1 MVSKNNKRVFLEK
14 TKKRVLKYSIKKL
27 SVGVASV
34 LIGVGLVLG
43 TTELVKAQDEISPS
57 SPLETAI
64 SSVQVGDKVAS
75 GNTFQENP
83 GYTKNYNFSDLQFS
97 PQELTGDTLKGNTIG
112 FEVYGKHNI
121 AASTKN
127 WEIRL
132 QLDERLAKYVEK
144 IQVDP
149 KKGIGSSRRTF
160 VRINDSLGRPTNIWK
175 VNYIRASDGLFA
187 GAETT
192 DTQTAPNGVITFEKS
207 LDEIFKEIGIDNL
220 KTDRLMYR
228 IYLVSHQDDD
238 KIVPGIDSTGYFL
251 TDSDDFYNSLDVSEN
266 NPDQFKHGS
275 VSAKYE
281 KPNTQTKDGSGSTG
295 ANGAIILDHKLTK
308 NYNFSYS
315 SSAKG
320 TPWYANYKIDERLVP
335 YVAGIQMH
343 MVQADKVTYDVS
355 FESGTKV
362 ADLAIERREGHE
374 NYGIGS
380 ITNNDLTKLIDFAN
394 ASPRPVV
401 IRYVLQ
407 LTKPLDE
414 ILEDMKATAQVEE
427 NKPFGED
434 FIFDSWLSDT
444 NKKLIQNTYGT
455 GYYYLQDI
463 DGDGNPDDKE
473 ESGDTNPYIGKPE
486 LEEVYDVDTT
496 VKRKVFIHELAG
508 TGHKAQLVDKE
519 GTVLAEKTI
528 APNEKDG
535 APISD
540 TVEFEF
546 TGVDSSKLIAKDEL
560 KIQIV
565 SPGFDKPEEGSTV
578 IKESPKAVDKQTV
591 VVGFKPDAKESIRNN
606 KNLPEDAEYSWK
618 TEPDT
623 SNVTDSTKGIV
634 TVKIGNRTF
643 DVDVEF
649 AVKAS
654 QAMENDATYVPI
666 TTTPET
672 TVQSGKPTFDKP
684 DVPLAKDAFSISD
697 VYNKDFGNA
706 SVDANTGIVT
716 FTPAKGVGESEPIT
730 GTIPIKIVY
739 QDGSVGTTDLAVT
752 VSKDIYENPGENI
765 PAGYHKVTFTAGEG
779 TSIESGTTVFAVKD
793 GVSLPEDKLP
803 VLKAKDGYTDAKWPE
818 EATQPITADDTEFVS
833 SATKLDDIIENPG
846 DNIPAGYHKVT
857 FTAGEGTS
865 IESGT
870 TVFAVKDGV
879 SLPEDKLP
887 VLKAKDGYTDAK
899 WPEEATQPITA
910 DDTEFVSSA
919 TKLDDIIE
927 NPGDNIPAGY
937 HKVTFTAGE
946 GTSIESGTTVF
957 AVKDGVSLP
966 EDKLPVLKAKDGYT
980 DAKWPEEATQPI
992 TADDTEFVSSA
1003 TKLDDIIEN
1012 PGENIPAGYH
1022 KVTFTAGEGTSIESG
1037 TTVFAVKDGVS
1048 LPEDKLPV
1056 LKAKDGYTDA
1066 KWPEEATQPITADDT
1081 EFVSSAT
1088 KLDDI
1093 IENPGDNIPA
1103 GYHKVTF
1110 TAGEGTSI
1118 ESGTT
1123 VFAVKDGVSLPEDK
1137 LPVLKAKDGYTDAKW
1152 PEEAT
1157 QPITAD
1163 DTEFVSSATKL
1174 DDIIENPGENIPAGY
1189 HKVTFT
1195 AGEGTSIESGTTV
1208 FAVKDG
1214 VSLPEDKL
1222 PVLKAKDGYT
1232 DAKWPEEAT
1241 QPITA
1246 DDTEFVSSATKL
1258 DDKSDAD
1265 KYNPEGQKVTT
1276 ELNKEPDA
1284 FEGIKNKEDLPK
1296 DTKYTWKEKVD
1307 VSAAGNK
1314 KGTVVVTYPDGSSDE
1329 VEVDVT
1335 VTDNRSDADK
1345 YEPTVE
1351 GEKVEVGG
1359 TVDLTDNVTNLPT
1372 LPEGTTVTDVT
1383 PGGTIDTNTPGNYE
1397 GVIEVTYPD
1406 GTKDTVKVPVE
1417 VTDNRSDADKYEPT
1431 VEGEKVE
1438 VGGTVDLTDN
1448 VTNLPTLPE
1457 GTTVTDVTPGGT
1469 IDTNTPGNYEGVIE
1483 VTYPDGT
1490 KDTVKVPVEVTDNR
1504 SDADKYTPMVEGEK
1518 VEVGGTV
1525 DLTDN
1530 VTNLPTLPEGTTVTD
1545 VTPGGTI
1552 DTNTPGN
1559 YEGVIEVTYPDGTKD
1574 TVKVPVEVTDNRSD
1588 ADKYTPMVEGEKVEV
1603 GGTVDLTDNVTN
1615 LPTLPEGTTV
1625 TDVTPGGT
1633 IDTNTPGNYE
1643 GVIEVTYPDG
1653 TKDTVKVPVEVTDNR
1668 SDADKYEPTVEGEKV
1683 EVGGTV
1689 DLTDNVTNLPALP
1702 EGTTVTDVTPGGTID
1717 TNTPGNYEGVIEVTY
1732 PDGTKDTVKVPVEV
1746 TDNRSDADKYEPTV
1760 EGEKVEVGGTVDL
1773 TDNVTNLPTLP
1784 EGTTVTDVT
1793 PGGTIDT
1800 NTPGNYEGVIEVTYP
1815 DGTKD
1820 TVKVPVEVTDNR
1832 SDADKY
1838 TPMVEGE
1845 KVEVGGTVDLT
1856 DNVTNLPTLPEGTT
1870 VTDVTPG
1877 GTIDTNTPGNYEG
1890 VIEVTYP
1897 DGTKDTV
1904 KVPVEVTDNR
1914 SDADKYEPTV
1924 EGEKVEV
1931 GGTVDLTDNVTNL
1944 PALPEGT
1951 TVTDV
1956 TPGGTIDTNTPGNY
1970 EGVIEVTYPD
1980 GTKDTVKV
1988 PVEVTDNRSD
1998 ADKYE
2003 PTVEGE
2009 KVEIG
2014 GTVDLTDNVT
2024 NLPALPEGTTVTD
2037 VTPGGTIDTNT
2048 PGNYEGVIEVTYP
2061 DGTKDTVKVPV
2072 EVTDNRSNADKY
2084 NPEGQK
2090 VTTDLNK
2097 EPDAS
2102 EGIKNKEDLP
2112 KGTTYAW
2119 KEKVDVSTAGNKK
2132 GTIVVTY
2139 PDGSSDEVEVDVTV
2153 TDTRSDADK
2162 YNPEG
2167 QKVTTDLNK
2176 EPDASEG
2183 IKNKEDLPKGT
2194 TYTWKE
2200 KVDVSTAGN
2209 KKGTVVVTYPDGSKE
2224 EVEVT
2229 ISVVDK
2235 KAPNKPQVDPITE
2248 GDQIVTGKT
2257 EPNAEVTV
2265 TLPDGSQHHGTA
2277 DKNGNFTVKVPK
2289 LEAGTKVI
2297 VTATDESGNTS
2308 EPTNVVVS
2316 SNKKDSGKNGSKGS
2330 KTDNQGSNSN
2340 QDKNRG
2346 KSQSSKVFPKTGES
2360 DSNIFTI
2367 SGGLILLGTLGLLG
2381 YKNRKKENE

>member
-496 VKRKVFIHELAG
+496 VKGKVFIHELAG

-697 VYNKDFGNA
+697 VYNKYFGNA

-846 DNIPAGYHKVT
+846 D
-857 FTAGEGTS
+857 
-865 IESGT
+865 
-870 TVFAVKDGV
+870 
-879 SLPEDKLP
+879 
-887 VLKAKDGYTDAK
+887 
-899 WPEEATQPITA
+899 
-910 DDTEFVSSA
+910 
-919 TKLDDIIE
+919 
-927 NPGDNIPAGY
+927 
-937 HKVTFTAGE
+937 
-946 GTSIESGTTVF
+946 
-957 AVKDGVSLP
+957 
-966 EDKLPVLKAKDGYT
+966 
-980 DAKWPEEATQPI
+980 
-992 TADDTEFVSSA
+992 
-1003 TKLDDIIEN
+1003 
-1012 PGENIPAGYH
+1012 
-1022 KVTFTAGEGTSIESG
+1022 
-1037 TTVFAVKDGVS
+1037 
-1048 LPEDKLPV
+1048 
-1056 LKAKDGYTDA
+1056 
-1066 KWPEEATQPITADDT
+1066 
-1081 EFVSSAT
+1081 
-1088 KLDDI
+1088 
-1093 IENPGDNIPA
+1093 
-1103 GYHKVTF
+1103 
-1110 TAGEGTSI
+1110 
-1118 ESGTT
+1118 
-1123 VFAVKDGVSLPEDK
+1123 
-1137 LPVLKAKDGYTDAKW
+1137 
-1152 PEEAT
+1152 
-1157 QPITAD
+1157 
-1163 DTEFVSSATKL
+1163 
-1174 DDIIENPGENIPAGY
+1174 NIPAGY

-1438 VGGTVDLTDN
+1438 V
-1448 VTNLPTLPE
+1448 
-1457 GTTVTDVTPGGT
+1457 
-1469 IDTNTPGNYEGVIE
+1469 
-1483 VTYPDGT
+1483 
-1490 KDTVKVPVEVTDNR
+1490 
-1504 SDADKYTPMVEGEK
+1504 
-1518 VEVGGTV
+1518 
-1525 DLTDN
+1525 
-1530 VTNLPTLPEGTTVTD
+1530 
-1545 VTPGGTI
+1545 
-1552 DTNTPGN
+1552 
-1559 YEGVIEVTYPDGTKD
+1559 
-1574 TVKVPVEVTDNRSD
+1574 
-1588 ADKYTPMVEGEKVEV
+1588 
-1603 GGTVDLTDNVTN
+1603 
-1615 LPTLPEGTTV
+1615 
-1625 TDVTPGGT
+1625 
-1633 IDTNTPGNYE
+1633 
-1643 GVIEVTYPDG
+1643 
-1653 TKDTVKVPVEVTDNR
+1653 
-1668 SDADKYEPTVEGEKV
+1668 
-1683 EVGGTV
+1683 
-1689 DLTDNVTNLPALP
+1689 
-1702 EGTTVTDVTPGGTID
+1702 
-1717 TNTPGNYEGVIEVTY
+1717 
-1732 PDGTKDTVKVPVEV
+1732 
-1746 TDNRSDADKYEPTV
+1746 
-1760 EGEKVEVGGTVDL
+1760 
-1773 TDNVTNLPTLP
+1773 
-1784 EGTTVTDVT
+1784 
-1793 PGGTIDT
+1793 
-1800 NTPGNYEGVIEVTYP
+1800 
-1815 DGTKD
+1815 
-1820 TVKVPVEVTDNR
+1820 
-1832 SDADKY
+1832 
-1838 TPMVEGE
+1838 
-1845 KVEVGGTVDLT
+1845 
-1856 DNVTNLPTLPEGTT
+1856 
-1870 VTDVTPG
+1870 
-1877 GTIDTNTPGNYEG
+1877 
-1890 VIEVTYP
+1890 
-1897 DGTKDTV
+1897 
-1904 KVPVEVTDNR
+1904 
-1914 SDADKYEPTV
+1914 
-1924 EGEKVEV
+1924 
-1931 GGTVDLTDNVTNL
+1931 
-1944 PALPEGT
+1944 
-1951 TVTDV
+1951 
-1956 TPGGTIDTNTPGNY
+1956 
-1970 EGVIEVTYPD
+1970 
-1980 GTKDTVKV
+1980 
-1988 PVEVTDNRSD
+1988 
-1998 ADKYE
+1998 
-2003 PTVEGE
+2003 
-2009 KVEIG
+2009 G

>member
-496 VKRKVFIHELAG
+496 VKGKVFIHELAG

-697 VYNKDFGNA
+697 VYNKYFGNA

-752 VSKDIYENPGENI
+752 VSKDIYENPGE
-765 PAGYHKVTFTAGEG
+765 
-779 TSIESGTTVFAVKD
+779 
-793 GVSLPEDKLP
+793 
-803 VLKAKDGYTDAKWPE
+803 
-818 EATQPITADDTEFVS
+818 
-833 SATKLDDIIENPG
+833 
-846 DNIPAGYHKVT
+846 
-857 FTAGEGTS
+857 
-865 IESGT
+865 
-870 TVFAVKDGV
+870 
-879 SLPEDKLP
+879 
-887 VLKAKDGYTDAK
+887 
-899 WPEEATQPITA
+899 
-910 DDTEFVSSA
+910 
-919 TKLDDIIE
+919 
-927 NPGDNIPAGY
+927 NIPAGY

-1760 EGEKVEVGGTVDL
+1760 EGEKVE
-1773 TDNVTNLPTLP
+1773 
-1784 EGTTVTDVT
+1784 
-1793 PGGTIDT
+1793 
-1800 NTPGNYEGVIEVTYP
+1800 
-1815 DGTKD
+1815 
-1820 TVKVPVEVTDNR
+1820 
-1832 SDADKY
+1832 
-1838 TPMVEGE
+1838 
-1845 KVEVGGTVDLT
+1845 
-1856 DNVTNLPTLPEGTT
+1856 
-1870 VTDVTPG
+1870 
-1877 GTIDTNTPGNYEG
+1877 
-1890 VIEVTYP
+1890 
-1897 DGTKDTV
+1897 
-1904 KVPVEVTDNR
+1904 
-1914 SDADKYEPTV
+1914 
-1924 EGEKVEV
+1924 
-1931 GGTVDLTDNVTNL
+1931 
-1944 PALPEGT
+1944 
-1951 TVTDV
+1951 
-1956 TPGGTIDTNTPGNY
+1956 
-1970 EGVIEVTYPD
+1970 
-1980 GTKDTVKV
+1980 
-1988 PVEVTDNRSD
+1988 
-1998 ADKYE
+1998 
-2003 PTVEGE
+2003 
-2009 KVEIG
+2009 IG

>member
-1 MVSKNNKRVFLEK
+1 
-14 TKKRVLKYSIKKL
+14 
-27 SVGVASV
+27 
-34 LIGVGLVLG
+34 
-43 TTELVKAQDEISPS
+43 
-57 SPLETAI
+57 
-64 SSVQVGDKVAS
+64 
-75 GNTFQENP
+75 
-83 GYTKNYNFSDLQFS
+83 
-97 PQELTGDTLKGNTIG
+97 
-112 FEVYGKHNI
+112 
-121 AASTKN
+121 
-127 WEIRL
+127 
-132 QLDERLAKYVEK
+132 
-144 IQVDP
+144 
-149 KKGIGSSRRTF
+149 
-160 VRINDSLGRPTNIWK
+160 
-175 VNYIRASDGLFA
+175 
-187 GAETT
+187 
-192 DTQTAPNGVITFEKS
+192 
-207 LDEIFKEIGIDNL
+207 
-220 KTDRLMYR
+220 
-228 IYLVSHQDDD
+228 
-238 KIVPGIDSTGYFL
+238 
-251 TDSDDFYNSLDVSEN
+251 
-266 NPDQFKHGS
+266 
-275 VSAKYE
+275 
-281 KPNTQTKDGSGSTG
+281 
-295 ANGAIILDHKLTK
+295 
-308 NYNFSYS
+308 
-315 SSAKG
+315 
-320 TPWYANYKIDERLVP
+320 
-335 YVAGIQMH
+335 
-343 MVQADKVTYDVS
+343 
-355 FESGTKV
+355 
-362 ADLAIERREGHE
+362 
-374 NYGIGS
+374 
-380 ITNNDLTKLIDFAN
+380 
-394 ASPRPVV
+394 
-401 IRYVLQ
+401 
-407 LTKPLDE
+407 
-414 ILEDMKATAQVEE
+414 
-427 NKPFGED
+427 
-434 FIFDSWLSDT
+434 
-444 NKKLIQNTYGT
+444 
-455 GYYYLQDI
+455 
-463 DGDGNPDDKE
+463 
-473 ESGDTNPYIGKPE
+473 
-486 LEEVYDVDTT
+486 
-496 VKRKVFIHELAG
+496 
-508 TGHKAQLVDKE
+508 
-519 GTVLAEKTI
+519 
-528 APNEKDG
+528 
-535 APISD
+535 
-540 TVEFEF
+540 
-546 TGVDSSKLIAKDEL
+546 
-560 KIQIV
+560 
-565 SPGFDKPEEGSTV
+565 
-578 IKESPKAVDKQTV
+578 
-591 VVGFKPDAKESIRNN
+591 
-606 KNLPEDAEYSWK
+606 
-618 TEPDT
+618 
-623 SNVTDSTKGIV
+623 
-634 TVKIGNRTF
+634 
-643 DVDVEF
+643 
-649 AVKAS
+649 
-654 QAMENDATYVPI
+654 
-666 TTTPET
+666 
-672 TVQSGKPTFDKP
+672 
-684 DVPLAKDAFSISD
+684 
-697 VYNKDFGNA
+697 
-706 SVDANTGIVT
+706 
-716 FTPAKGVGESEPIT
+716 
-730 GTIPIKIVY
+730 
-739 QDGSVGTTDLAVT
+739 
-752 VSKDIYENPGENI
+752 
-765 PAGYHKVTFTAGEG
+765 
-779 TSIESGTTVFAVKD
+779 
-793 GVSLPEDKLP
+793 
-803 VLKAKDGYTDAKWPE
+803 
-818 EATQPITADDTEFVS
+818 
-833 SATKLDDIIENPG
+833 
-846 DNIPAGYHKVT
+846 
-857 FTAGEGTS
+857 
-865 IESGT
+865 
-870 TVFAVKDGV
+870 
-879 SLPEDKLP
+879 
-887 VLKAKDGYTDAK
+887 
-899 WPEEATQPITA
+899 
-910 DDTEFVSSA
+910 
-919 TKLDDIIE
+919 
-927 NPGDNIPAGY
+927 
-937 HKVTFTAGE
+937 
-946 GTSIESGTTVF
+946 
-957 AVKDGVSLP
+957 
-966 EDKLPVLKAKDGYT
+966 
-980 DAKWPEEATQPI
+980 
-992 TADDTEFVSSA
+992 
-1003 TKLDDIIEN
+1003 
-1012 PGENIPAGYH
+1012 
-1022 KVTFTAGEGTSIESG
+1022 
-1037 TTVFAVKDGVS
+1037 
-1048 LPEDKLPV
+1048 
-1056 LKAKDGYTDA
+1056 
-1066 KWPEEATQPITADDT
+1066 
-1081 EFVSSAT
+1081 
-1088 KLDDI
+1088 
-1093 IENPGDNIPA
+1093 
-1103 GYHKVTF
+1103 
-1110 TAGEGTSI
+1110 
-1118 ESGTT
+1118 
-1123 VFAVKDGVSLPEDK
+1123 
-1137 LPVLKAKDGYTDAKW
+1137 PVLKAKDGYTDAKW

-1345 YEPTVE
+1345 YEPT
-1351 GEKVEVGG
+1351 
-1359 TVDLTDNVTNLPT
+1359 
-1372 LPEGTTVTDVT
+1372 
-1383 PGGTIDTNTPGNYE
+1383 
-1397 GVIEVTYPD
+1397 
-1406 GTKDTVKVPVE
+1406 
-1417 VTDNRSDADKYEPT
+1417 
-1431 VEGEKVE
+1431 
-1438 VGGTVDLTDN
+1438 
-1448 VTNLPTLPE
+1448 
-1457 GTTVTDVTPGGT
+1457 
-1469 IDTNTPGNYEGVIE
+1469 
-1483 VTYPDGT
+1483 
-1490 KDTVKVPVEVTDNR
+1490 
-1504 SDADKYTPMVEGEK
+1504 
-1518 VEVGGTV
+1518 
-1525 DLTDN
+1525 
-1530 VTNLPTLPEGTTVTD
+1530 
-1545 VTPGGTI
+1545 
-1552 DTNTPGN
+1552 
-1559 YEGVIEVTYPDGTKD
+1559 
-1574 TVKVPVEVTDNRSD
+1574 
-1588 ADKYTPMVEGEKVEV
+1588 
-1603 GGTVDLTDNVTN
+1603 
-1615 LPTLPEGTTV
+1615 
-1625 TDVTPGGT
+1625 
-1633 IDTNTPGNYE
+1633 
-1643 GVIEVTYPDG
+1643 
-1653 TKDTVKVPVEVTDNR
+1653 
-1668 SDADKYEPTVEGEKV
+1668 
-1683 EVGGTV
+1683 
-1689 DLTDNVTNLPALP
+1689 
-1702 EGTTVTDVTPGGTID
+1702 
-1717 TNTPGNYEGVIEVTY
+1717 
-1732 PDGTKDTVKVPVEV
+1732 
-1746 TDNRSDADKYEPTV
+1746 
-1760 EGEKVEVGGTVDL
+1760 
-1773 TDNVTNLPTLP
+1773 
-1784 EGTTVTDVT
+1784 
-1793 PGGTIDT
+1793 
-1800 NTPGNYEGVIEVTYP
+1800 
-1815 DGTKD
+1815 
-1820 TVKVPVEVTDNR
+1820 
-1832 SDADKY
+1832 
-1838 TPMVEGE
+1838 VEGE

>member
-34 LIGVGLVLG
+34 LVGAGLVLG

-57 SPLETAI
+57 TPLETAI

-281 KPNTQTKDGSGSTG
+281 EPNTQTKDGSGSTG

-315 SSAKG
+315 ASAKG

-355 FESGTKV
+355 FESGKKV
-362 ADLAIERREGHE
+362 ADLAIERRKDHE
-374 NYGIGS
+374 NYGVGS
-380 ITNNDLTKLIDFAN
+380 ITDNDLTKLIDFAN

-401 IRYVLQ
+401 VRYVLQ

-414 ILEDMKATAQVEE
+414 ILKEMKTAAQVEGNE
-427 NKPFGED
+427 PFGED
-434 FIFDSWLSDT
+434 FIFDCWLSDT

-496 VKRKVFIHELAG
+496 VKGKVFIHELAG

-519 GTVLAEKTI
+519 GNVLAEKDI

-535 APISD
+535 APVSG
-540 TVEFEF
+540 TVDFEF

-560 KIQIV
+560 KVQIV
-565 SPGFDKPEEGSTV
+565 STGFDKAEEGSTI
-578 IKESPKAVDKQTV
+578 IKESPKAIDKQTV

-606 KNLPEDAEYSWK
+606 QSLPDNATYSWK

-623 SNVTDSTKGIV
+623 SKATDNTKGVV
-634 TVKIGNRTF
+634 TVTIGNRTF
-643 DVDVEF
+643 DVAVEF
-649 AVKAS
+649 AVEAS
-654 QAMENDATYVPI
+654 QAMENNATYDAI
-666 TTTPET
+666 ETQPET
-672 TVQSGKPTFDKP
+672 TVQSGKPKFDKDDVRLSNNPFAIDDTFDETQGKVTI
-684 DVPLAKDAFSISD
+684 DSA
-697 VYNKDFGNA
+697 
-706 SVDANTGIVT
+706 TGEVT
-716 FTPAKGVGESEPIT
+716 FTPEKGIGEDKPT
-730 GTIPIKIVY
+730 KVTIPVSVTY
-739 QDGSVGTTDLAVT
+739 EDGSVGKTELIVT
-752 VSKDIYENPGENI
+752 VGKG
-765 PAGYHKVTFTAGEG
+765 
-779 TSIESGTTVFAVKD
+779 
-793 GVSLPEDKLP
+793 
-803 VLKAKDGYTDAKWPE
+803 
-818 EATQPITADDTEFVS
+818 
-833 SATKLDDIIENPG
+833 IIENPG

-899 WPEEATQPITA
+899 WPEEATQPIKA

-966 EDKLPVLKAKDGYT
+966 EDRLPVLKAKDGYT

-992 TADDTEFVSSA
+992 
-1003 TKLDDIIEN
+1003 K
-1012 PGENIPAGYH
+1012 
-1022 KVTFTAGEGTSIESG
+1022 
-1037 TTVFAVKDGVS
+1037 
-1048 LPEDKLPV
+1048 
-1056 LKAKDGYTDA
+1056 
-1066 KWPEEATQPITADDT
+1066 ADDT

-1123 VFAVKDGVSLPEDK
+1123 VFAVKDGVSLPEDR
-1137 LPVLKAKDGYTDAKW
+1137 
-1152 PEEAT
+1152 
-1157 QPITAD
+1157 
-1163 DTEFVSSATKL
+1163 
-1174 DDIIENPGENIPAGY
+1174 
-1189 HKVTFT
+1189 
-1195 AGEGTSIESGTTV
+1195 
-1208 FAVKDG
+1208 
-1214 VSLPEDKL
+1214 L

-1284 FEGIKNKEDLPK
+1284 SEAIKNKKDLPK
-1296 DTKYTWKEKVD
+1296 DTMYTWKEKVD
-1307 VSAAGNK
+1307 VSTAGNK

-1351 GEKVEVGG
+1351 GEKVEIGG

-1438 VGGTVDLTDN
+1438 IGGTVDLTDNVTNLPTLPEGTTVTDVTPGGTIDTNTPGNYEGVIEVTYPDGTKDTVKVPVEVTDNRSDADKYEPTVEGEKVEIGGTVDLTDN

-1518 VEVGGTV
+1518 VE
-1525 DLTDN
+1525 
-1530 VTNLPTLPEGTTVTD
+1530 
-1545 VTPGGTI
+1545 I
-1552 DTNTPGN
+1552 
-1559 YEGVIEVTYPDGTKD
+1559 
-1574 TVKVPVEVTDNRSD
+1574 
-1588 ADKYTPMVEGEKVEV
+1588 

-1683 EVGGTV
+1683 E
-1689 DLTDNVTNLPALP
+1689 
-1702 EGTTVTDVTPGGTID
+1702 I
-1717 TNTPGNYEGVIEVTY
+1717 
-1732 PDGTKDTVKVPVEV
+1732 
-1746 TDNRSDADKYEPTV
+1746 
-1760 EGEKVEVGGTVDL
+1760 GGTVDL
-1773 TDNVTNLPTLP
+1773 TDNVTNLPT
-1784 EGTTVTDVT
+1784 
-1793 PGGTIDT
+1793 
-1800 NTPGNYEGVIEVTYP
+1800 
-1815 DGTKD
+1815 
-1820 TVKVPVEVTDNR
+1820 
-1832 SDADKY
+1832 
-1838 TPMVEGE
+1838 
-1845 KVEVGGTVDLT
+1845 
-1856 DNVTNLPTLPEGTT
+1856 
-1870 VTDVTPG
+1870 
-1877 GTIDTNTPGNYEG
+1877 
-1890 VIEVTYP
+1890 
-1897 DGTKDTV
+1897 
-1904 KVPVEVTDNR
+1904 
-1914 SDADKYEPTV
+1914 
-1924 EGEKVEV
+1924 
-1931 GGTVDLTDNVTNL
+1931 
-1944 PALPEGT
+1944 
-1951 TVTDV
+1951 
-1956 TPGGTIDTNTPGNY
+1956 
-1970 EGVIEVTYPD
+1970 
-1980 GTKDTVKV
+1980 
-1988 PVEVTDNRSD
+1988 
-1998 ADKYE
+1998 
-2003 PTVEGE
+2003 
-2009 KVEIG
+2009 
-2014 GTVDLTDNVT
+2014 
-2024 NLPALPEGTTVTD
+2024 LPEGTTVTD

-2132 GTIVVTY
+2132 GTIIVTY

-2265 TLPDGSQHHGTA
+2265 TLPDGSQYHGTA
-2277 DKNGNFTVKVPK
+2277 DENGNFTVKVPK

-2308 EPTNVVVS
+2308 EPTDVVVS
-2316 SNKKDSGKNGSKGS
+2316 SNTKDSGKNDNKG

-2346 KSQSSKVFPKTGES
+2346 KSQSSKVFPKTGEI

>member
-1 MVSKNNKRVFLEK
+1 MFGKNNKHMILKKGR
-14 TKKRVLKYSIKKL
+14 KRVLKYSIKKL

-34 LIGVGLVLG
+34 LVGVGLVFG
-43 TTELVKAQDEISPS
+43 ATGIVNAQMGEGRLVNYS
-57 SPLETAI
+57 
-64 SSVQVGDKVAS
+64 AS

-83 GYTKNYNFSDLQFS
+83 GYTKNYNFSDLQFN
-97 PQELTGDTLKGNTIG
+97 PKAITGDVLQGNTID

-121 AASTKN
+121 AASTAN

-132 QLDERLAKYVEK
+132 QLDERLAQYVEK

-149 KKGIGSSRRTF
+149 KKGVGNSRRTF

-175 VNYIRASDGLFA
+175 VNYIRANDGLFA

-192 DTQTAPNGVITFEKS
+192 DTQTAPNGVITFEKN
-207 LDEIFKEIGIDNL
+207 LDEIFKEIGADNL
-220 KTDRLMYR
+220 KSDRLMYR

-238 KIVPGIDSTGYFL
+238 KIVPGIESTGYFL
-251 TDSDDFYNSLDVSEN
+251 TDQDDFYNKLDVSEN
-266 NPDQFKHGS
+266 NSDQFKHGS
-275 VSAKYE
+275 VNTKYE
-281 KPNTQTKDGSGSTG
+281 EANIQTKDGSGSTG

-308 NYNFSYS
+308 EKNFSYS
-315 SSAKG
+315 TSAKG

-335 YVAGIQMH
+335 YVSGIQMH
-343 MVQADKVTYDVS
+343 MVQADKVAYNVA
-355 FESGTKV
+355 FESGKKV

-374 NYGIGS
+374 NYGMGS
-380 ITNNDLTKLIDFAN
+380 ITDNDLTKLIDFAN
-394 ASPRPVV
+394 ASPRPIVV
-401 IRYVLQ
+401 RYVLQ

-414 ILEDMKATAQVEE
+414 ILEEMKAADKIEE
-427 NKPFGED
+427 NAPFGED

-496 VKRKVFIHELAG
+496 VKGKVFIHELAG

-672 TVQSGKPTFDKP
+672 TIQSGKPTFDKP
-684 DVPLAKDAFSISD
+684 DVPLANDAFSVLD

-752 VSKDIYENPGENI
+752 VSKNIYENPGENI

-818 EATQPITADDTEFVS
+818 EATQPIKADDTEFVS

-899 WPEEATQPITA
+899 WPEEATQPIKA

-992 TADDTEFVSSA
+992 
-1003 TKLDDIIEN
+1003 K
-1012 PGENIPAGYH
+1012 
-1022 KVTFTAGEGTSIESG
+1022 
-1037 TTVFAVKDGVS
+1037 
-1048 LPEDKLPV
+1048 
-1056 LKAKDGYTDA
+1056 
-1066 KWPEEATQPITADDT
+1066 ADDT

-1157 QPITAD
+1157 QPIKAD

-1174 DDIIENPGENIPAGY
+1174 DDIIENPGDNIPAGY

-1232 DAKWPEEAT
+1232 DAKWPGEAT
-1241 QPITA
+1241 QPIKA

-1265 KYNPEGQKVTT
+1265 KYTPEGQKVTT

-1284 FEGIKNKEDLPK
+1284 SEGIKNKKDLPK
-1296 DTKYTWKEKVD
+1296 DAKYTWKEKVD
-1307 VSAAGNK
+1307 ISTAGNK
-1314 KGTVVVTYPDGSSDE
+1314 KGTVVVTYSDGSSDE

-1351 GEKVEVGG
+1351 GEKVEIGG
-1359 TVDLTDNVTNLPT
+1359 KVDLTDNVTNLPT
-1372 LPEGTTVTDVT
+1372 LPQ
-1383 PGGTIDTNTPGNYE
+1383 
-1397 GVIEVTYPD
+1397 
-1406 GTKDTVKVPVE
+1406 
-1417 VTDNRSDADKYEPT
+1417 
-1431 VEGEKVE
+1431 
-1438 VGGTVDLTDN
+1438 
-1448 VTNLPTLPE
+1448 
-1457 GTTVTDVTPGGT
+1457 
-1469 IDTNTPGNYEGVIE
+1469 
-1483 VTYPDGT
+1483 
-1490 KDTVKVPVEVTDNR
+1490 
-1504 SDADKYTPMVEGEK
+1504 
-1518 VEVGGTV
+1518 
-1525 DLTDN
+1525 
-1530 VTNLPTLPEGTTVTD
+1530 
-1545 VTPGGTI
+1545 
-1552 DTNTPGN
+1552 
-1559 YEGVIEVTYPDGTKD
+1559 
-1574 TVKVPVEVTDNRSD
+1574 
-1588 ADKYTPMVEGEKVEV
+1588 
-1603 GGTVDLTDNVTN
+1603 
-1615 LPTLPEGTTV
+1615 
-1625 TDVTPGGT
+1625 
-1633 IDTNTPGNYE
+1633 
-1643 GVIEVTYPDG
+1643 
-1653 TKDTVKVPVEVTDNR
+1653 
-1668 SDADKYEPTVEGEKV
+1668 
-1683 EVGGTV
+1683 
-1689 DLTDNVTNLPALP
+1689 
-1702 EGTTVTDVTPGGTID
+1702 
-1717 TNTPGNYEGVIEVTY
+1717 
-1732 PDGTKDTVKVPVEV
+1732 
-1746 TDNRSDADKYEPTV
+1746 
-1760 EGEKVEVGGTVDL
+1760 
-1773 TDNVTNLPTLP
+1773 
-1784 EGTTVTDVT
+1784 
-1793 PGGTIDT
+1793 
-1800 NTPGNYEGVIEVTYP
+1800 
-1815 DGTKD
+1815 
-1820 TVKVPVEVTDNR
+1820 
-1832 SDADKY
+1832 
-1838 TPMVEGE
+1838 
-1845 KVEVGGTVDLT
+1845 
-1856 DNVTNLPTLPEGTT
+1856 
-1870 VTDVTPG
+1870 
-1877 GTIDTNTPGNYEG
+1877 
-1890 VIEVTYP
+1890 
-1897 DGTKDTV
+1897 
-1904 KVPVEVTDNR
+1904 
-1914 SDADKYEPTV
+1914 
-1924 EGEKVEV
+1924 
-1931 GGTVDLTDNVTNL
+1931 
-1944 PALPEGT
+1944 GT

-2014 GTVDLTDNVT
+2014 GKVDLTDNVT
-2024 NLPALPEGTTVTD
+2024 NLPTLPQGTTVTD

-2072 EVTDNRSNADKY
+2072 EVTDNRSDADKY
-2084 NPEGQK
+2084 EPTVEGEKVEIGGKVDLTDNVTNLPTLPQGTTVTDVTPGGTIDTNTPGNYEGVIEVTYPDGTKDTVKVPVEVTDNRSDADKYEPTVEGEKVEIGGKVDLTDNVTNLPTLPQGTTVTDVTPGGTIDTNTPGNYEGVIEVTYPDGTKDTVKVPVEVTDNRSDADKYEPTVEGEKVEIGGKVDLTDNVTNLPTLPQGTTVTDVTPGGTIDTNTPGNYEGVIEVTYPDGTKDTVKVPVEVTDNRSDADKYEPTVEGEKVEIGGKVDLTDNVTNLPTLPQGTTVTDVTPGGTIDTNTPGNYEGVIEVTYPDGTKDTVKVPVEVTDNRSDADKYEPTVEGEKVEIGGKVDLTDNVTNLPTLPQGTTVTDVTPGGTIDTNTPGNYEGVIEVTYPDGTKDTVKVPVEVTDNRSDADKYTPKGQK
-2090 VTTDLNK
+2090 VTTELNK
-2097 EPDAS
+2097 EPEAS
-2102 EGIKNKEDLP
+2102 DGIKNKSDLP
-2112 KGTTYAW
+2112 KGTMYFW
-2119 KEKVDVSTAGNKK
+2119 KEKVDVGIPGNKK
-2132 GTIVVTY
+2132 
-2139 PDGSSDEVEVDVTV
+2139 
-2153 TDTRSDADK
+2153 A
-2162 YNPEG
+2162 
-2167 QKVTTDLNK
+2167 
-2176 EPDASEG
+2176 
-2183 IKNKEDLPKGT
+2183 
-2194 TYTWKE
+2194 
-2200 KVDVSTAGN
+2200 
-2209 KKGTVVVTYPDGSKE
+2209 TVVVIYPDGSKE
-2224 EVEVT
+2224 EVEVV

-2235 KAPNKPQVDPITE
+2235 KAPNKPQVDPITD
-2248 GDQIVTGKT
+2248 GDKIVTGKT
-2257 EPNAEVTV
+2257 EPNADVTV
-2265 TLPDGSQHHGTA
+2265 TLPDGSQYHGTA
-2277 DKNGNFTVKVPK
+2277 DKSGYFKVNVPK
-2289 LEAGTKVI
+2289 LEAGTKVK
-2297 VTATDESGNTS
+2297 VTSTDESGNTS
-2308 EPTNVVVS
+2308 EPTDVVVS
-2316 SNKKDSGKNGSKGS
+2316 SNELNGGKGNGTDS
-2330 KTDNQGSNSN
+2330 KTNNN
-2340 QDKNRG
+2340 QDK
-2346 KSQSSKVFPKTGES
+2346 KQFLKTYPKTGEV
-2360 DSNIFTI
+2360 DSNIYTI
-2367 SGGLILLGTLGLLG
+2367 AGGLILLGTLGLLG
-2381 YKNRKKENE
+2381 YEKWKKEDE

>member
-34 LIGVGLVLG
+34 LVGVGLVLG
-43 TTELVKAQDEISPS
+43 TTELVQAQDEISPS
-57 SPLETAI
+57 TPLETAI

-281 KPNTQTKDGSGSTG
+281 EPNTQTKDGSGSTG

-315 SSAKG
+315 ASAKG

-355 FESGTKV
+355 FESGKKV
-362 ADLAIERREGHE
+362 ADLAIERRKDHE
-374 NYGIGS
+374 NYGVGS
-380 ITNNDLTKLIDFAN
+380 ITDNDLTKLIDFAN

-496 VKRKVFIHELAG
+496 VKGKVFIHELAG

-684 DVPLAKDAFSISD
+684 DVPLAKDAFSILD

-765 PAGYHKVTFTAGEG
+765 PAGYHKVIFT
-779 TSIESGTTVFAVKD
+779 T
-793 GVSLPEDKLP
+793 
-803 VLKAKDGYTDAKWPE
+803 
-818 EATQPITADDTEFVS
+818 
-833 SATKLDDIIENPG
+833 
-846 DNIPAGYHKVT
+846 
-857 FTAGEGTS
+857 
-865 IESGT
+865 
-870 TVFAVKDGV
+870 
-879 SLPEDKLP
+879 
-887 VLKAKDGYTDAK
+887 
-899 WPEEATQPITA
+899 
-910 DDTEFVSSA
+910 
-919 TKLDDIIE
+919 
-927 NPGDNIPAGY
+927 
-937 HKVTFTAGE
+937 
-946 GTSIESGTTVF
+946 
-957 AVKDGVSLP
+957 
-966 EDKLPVLKAKDGYT
+966 
-980 DAKWPEEATQPI
+980 
-992 TADDTEFVSSA
+992 
-1003 TKLDDIIEN
+1003 
-1012 PGENIPAGYH
+1012 
-1022 KVTFTAGEGTSIESG
+1022 
-1037 TTVFAVKDGVS
+1037 
-1048 LPEDKLPV
+1048 
-1056 LKAKDGYTDA
+1056 
-1066 KWPEEATQPITADDT
+1066 
-1081 EFVSSAT
+1081 
-1088 KLDDI
+1088 
-1093 IENPGDNIPA
+1093 
-1103 GYHKVTF
+1103 
-1110 TAGEGTSI
+1110 
-1118 ESGTT
+1118 
-1123 VFAVKDGVSLPEDK
+1123 
-1137 LPVLKAKDGYTDAKW
+1137 
-1152 PEEAT
+1152 
-1157 QPITAD
+1157 
-1163 DTEFVSSATKL
+1163 
-1174 DDIIENPGENIPAGY
+1174 
-1189 HKVTFT
+1189 
-1195 AGEGTSIESGTTV
+1195 GEGTSIESGTTV

-1284 FEGIKNKEDLPK
+1284 SEGIKNKEDLPK

-1383 PGGTIDTNTPGNYE
+1383 PD
-1397 GVIEVTYPD
+1397 
-1406 GTKDTVKVPVE
+1406 
-1417 VTDNRSDADKYEPT
+1417 
-1431 VEGEKVE
+1431 
-1438 VGGTVDLTDN
+1438 
-1448 VTNLPTLPE
+1448 
-1457 GTTVTDVTPGGT
+1457 
-1469 IDTNTPGNYEGVIE
+1469 
-1483 VTYPDGT
+1483 
-1490 KDTVKVPVEVTDNR
+1490 
-1504 SDADKYTPMVEGEK
+1504 
-1518 VEVGGTV
+1518 
-1525 DLTDN
+1525 
-1530 VTNLPTLPEGTTVTD
+1530 
-1545 VTPGGTI
+1545 
-1552 DTNTPGN
+1552 
-1559 YEGVIEVTYPDGTKD
+1559 
-1574 TVKVPVEVTDNRSD
+1574 
-1588 ADKYTPMVEGEKVEV
+1588 
-1603 GGTVDLTDNVTN
+1603 
-1615 LPTLPEGTTV
+1615 
-1625 TDVTPGGT
+1625 GT

-1746 TDNRSDADKYEPTV
+1746 TDNRS
-1760 EGEKVEVGGTVDL
+1760 
-1773 TDNVTNLPTLP
+1773 N
-1784 EGTTVTDVT
+1784 
-1793 PGGTIDT
+1793 
-1800 NTPGNYEGVIEVTYP
+1800 
-1815 DGTKD
+1815 
-1820 TVKVPVEVTDNR
+1820 
-1832 SDADKY
+1832 
-1838 TPMVEGE
+1838 
-1845 KVEVGGTVDLT
+1845 
-1856 DNVTNLPTLPEGTT
+1856 
-1870 VTDVTPG
+1870 
-1877 GTIDTNTPGNYEG
+1877 
-1890 VIEVTYP
+1890 
-1897 DGTKDTV
+1897 
-1904 KVPVEVTDNR
+1904 
-1914 SDADKYEPTV
+1914 
-1924 EGEKVEV
+1924 
-1931 GGTVDLTDNVTNL
+1931 
-1944 PALPEGT
+1944 
-1951 TVTDV
+1951 
-1956 TPGGTIDTNTPGNY
+1956 
-1970 EGVIEVTYPD
+1970 
-1980 GTKDTVKV
+1980 
-1988 PVEVTDNRSD
+1988 
-1998 ADKYE
+1998 
-2003 PTVEGE
+2003 
-2009 KVEIG
+2009 
-2014 GTVDLTDNVT
+2014 
-2024 NLPALPEGTTVTD
+2024 
-2037 VTPGGTIDTNT
+2037 
-2048 PGNYEGVIEVTYP
+2048 
-2061 DGTKDTVKVPV
+2061 
-2072 EVTDNRSNADKY
+2072 
-2084 NPEGQK
+2084 
-2090 VTTDLNK
+2090 
-2097 EPDAS
+2097 
-2102 EGIKNKEDLP
+2102 
-2112 KGTTYAW
+2112 
-2119 KEKVDVSTAGNKK
+2119 
-2132 GTIVVTY
+2132 
-2139 PDGSSDEVEVDVTV
+2139 
-2153 TDTRSDADK
+2153 ADK

-2209 KKGTVVVTYPDGSKE
+2209 KKGIVVVTYPDGSKE

-2229 ISVVDK
+2229 ISVEDK

-2265 TLPDGSQHHGTA
+2265 TLPNGSQYHGTA

-2316 SNKKDSGKNGSKGS
+2316 SNEKDSEKAVSKDN
-2330 KTDNQGSNSN
+2330 KTDNQGSKQN
-2340 QDKNRG
+2340 KNRG
-2346 KSQSSKVFPKTGES
+2346 KSSPQKQSSKAYPKTGEI

>member
-1 MVSKNNKRVFLEK
+1 MFGKNNKHMILKKGR
-14 TKKRVLKYSIKKL
+14 KRVLKYSIKKL

-34 LIGVGLVLG
+34 LVGVGLVFG
-43 TTELVKAQDEISPS
+43 ATGIVNAQMGEGRLVNYS
-57 SPLETAI
+57 
-64 SSVQVGDKVAS
+64 AS

-83 GYTKNYNFSDLQFS
+83 GYTKNYNFSDLQFN
-97 PQELTGDTLKGNTIG
+97 PKAITGDVLQGNTID

-121 AASTKN
+121 AASTAN
-127 WEIRL
+127 WETRL
-132 QLDERLAKYVEK
+132 QLDERLAQYVEK

-149 KKGIGSSRRTF
+149 KKGVGNSRRTF

-175 VNYIRASDGLFA
+175 VNYIRANDGLFA

-192 DTQTAPNGVITFEKS
+192 DTQTAPNGVITFEKN
-207 LDEIFKEIGIDNL
+207 LDEIFKEIGADNL
-220 KTDRLMYR
+220 KSDRLMYR

-238 KIVPGIDSTGYFL
+238 KIVPGIESAGYFL
-251 TDSDDFYNSLDVSEN
+251 TDQDDFYNKLDVSEN
-266 NPDQFKHGS
+266 NSDQFKHGS
-275 VSAKYE
+275 VNTKYE
-281 KPNTQTKDGSGSTG
+281 EANIQTKDGSGSTG

-308 NYNFSYS
+308 EKNFSYS
-315 SSAKG
+315 TSAKG

-335 YVAGIQMH
+335 YVSGIQMH
-343 MVQADKVTYDVS
+343 MVQADKVAYNVS
-355 FESGTKV
+355 FESGKKV

-374 NYGIGS
+374 NYGMGS
-380 ITNNDLTKLIDFAN
+380 ITDNDLTKLIDFAN
-394 ASPRPVV
+394 ASPRPIVV
-401 IRYVLQ
+401 RYVLQ

-414 ILEDMKATAQVEE
+414 ILEEMKAADKIEE
-427 NKPFGED
+427 NAPFGED

-496 VKRKVFIHELAG
+496 VKGKVFIHELAG
-508 TGHKAQLVDKE
+508 TDHKAQLV

-618 TEPDT
+618 KEPDT

-672 TVQSGKPTFDKP
+672 TIQSGKPTFDKP
-684 DVPLAKDAFSISD
+684 DVPLANDAFSILD

-752 VSKDIYENPGENI
+752 VSKNIYENPGENI

-818 EATQPITADDTEFVS
+818 EATQPIKADDTEFVS

-879 SLPEDKLP
+879 SLSEDKLP

-899 WPEEATQPITA
+899 WPEEATQPI
-910 DDTEFVSSA
+910 
-919 TKLDDIIE
+919 K
-927 NPGDNIPAGY
+927 
-937 HKVTFTAGE
+937 
-946 GTSIESGTTVF
+946 
-957 AVKDGVSLP
+957 
-966 EDKLPVLKAKDGYT
+966 
-980 DAKWPEEATQPI
+980 
-992 TADDTEFVSSA
+992 
-1003 TKLDDIIEN
+1003 
-1012 PGENIPAGYH
+1012 
-1022 KVTFTAGEGTSIESG
+1022 
-1037 TTVFAVKDGVS
+1037 
-1048 LPEDKLPV
+1048 
-1056 LKAKDGYTDA
+1056 
-1066 KWPEEATQPITADDT
+1066 
-1081 EFVSSAT
+1081 
-1088 KLDDI
+1088 
-1093 IENPGDNIPA
+1093 
-1103 GYHKVTF
+1103 
-1110 TAGEGTSI
+1110 
-1118 ESGTT
+1118 
-1123 VFAVKDGVSLPEDK
+1123 
-1137 LPVLKAKDGYTDAKW
+1137 
-1152 PEEAT
+1152 
-1157 QPITAD
+1157 
-1163 DTEFVSSATKL
+1163 
-1174 DDIIENPGENIPAGY
+1174 
-1189 HKVTFT
+1189 
-1195 AGEGTSIESGTTV
+1195 
-1208 FAVKDG
+1208 
-1214 VSLPEDKL
+1214 
-1222 PVLKAKDGYT
+1222 
-1232 DAKWPEEAT
+1232 
-1241 QPITA
+1241 A

-1265 KYNPEGQKVTT
+1265 KYTPEGQKVTT

-1284 FEGIKNKEDLPK
+1284 SEGIKNKKDLPK
-1296 DTKYTWKEKVD
+1296 DAKYTWKEKVD
-1307 VSAAGNK
+1307 ISTAGNK
-1314 KGTVVVTYPDGSSDE
+1314 KGTVVVTYSDGSSDE

-1351 GEKVEVGG
+1351 GEKVEIGG
-1359 TVDLTDNVTNLPT
+1359 KVDLTDNVTNLPT
-1372 LPEGTTVTDVT
+1372 LPQGTTITDVT
-1383 PGGTIDTNTPGNYE
+1383 PGGTIDTNIPGNYE

-1438 VGGTVDLTDN
+1438 IGGKVDLTDN
-1448 VTNLPTLPE
+1448 VTNLPTLPQ

-1518 VEVGGTV
+1518 VEIGGKV

-1530 VTNLPTLPEGTTVTD
+1530 VTNLPTLPQGTTVTDVTPGGTIDTNTPGNYEGVVEVTYPDGTKDTVKVSVEVTDNRSDADKYEPTVEGEKVEIGGKVDLTDNVTNLPTLPQGTTITD

-1588 ADKYTPMVEGEKVEV
+1588 ADKYTPMVEGEKVEI
-1603 GGTVDLTDNVTN
+1603 GGKVDLTDNVTN
-1615 LPTLPEGTTV
+1615 LPTLPQGTT
-1625 TDVTPGGT
+1625 
-1633 IDTNTPGNYE
+1633 I
-1643 GVIEVTYPDG
+1643 
-1653 TKDTVKVPVEVTDNR
+1653 
-1668 SDADKYEPTVEGEKV
+1668 
-1683 EVGGTV
+1683 
-1689 DLTDNVTNLPALP
+1689 
-1702 EGTTVTDVTPGGTID
+1702 
-1717 TNTPGNYEGVIEVTY
+1717 
-1732 PDGTKDTVKVPVEV
+1732 
-1746 TDNRSDADKYEPTV
+1746 
-1760 EGEKVEVGGTVDL
+1760 
-1773 TDNVTNLPTLP
+1773 
-1784 EGTTVTDVT
+1784 TDVT

-1838 TPMVEGE
+1838 TP
-1845 KVEVGGTVDLT
+1845 K
-1856 DNVTNLPTLPEGTT
+1856 
-1870 VTDVTPG
+1870 
-1877 GTIDTNTPGNYEG
+1877 
-1890 VIEVTYP
+1890 
-1897 DGTKDTV
+1897 
-1904 KVPVEVTDNR
+1904 
-1914 SDADKYEPTV
+1914 
-1924 EGEKVEV
+1924 
-1931 GGTVDLTDNVTNL
+1931 
-1944 PALPEGT
+1944 
-1951 TVTDV
+1951 
-1956 TPGGTIDTNTPGNY
+1956 
-1970 EGVIEVTYPD
+1970 
-1980 GTKDTVKV
+1980 
-1988 PVEVTDNRSD
+1988 
-1998 ADKYE
+1998 
-2003 PTVEGE
+2003 
-2009 KVEIG
+2009 
-2014 GTVDLTDNVT
+2014 
-2024 NLPALPEGTTVTD
+2024 
-2037 VTPGGTIDTNT
+2037 
-2048 PGNYEGVIEVTYP
+2048 
-2061 DGTKDTVKVPV
+2061 
-2072 EVTDNRSNADKY
+2072 
-2084 NPEGQK
+2084 GQK
-2090 VTTDLNK
+2090 VTTELNK
-2097 EPDAS
+2097 EPEAS
-2102 EGIKNKEDLP
+2102 DGIKNKSDLP
-2112 KGTTYAW
+2112 KGTMYVW
-2119 KEKVDVSTAGNKK
+2119 KEKVDVGIPGNKK
-2132 GTIVVTY
+2132 
-2139 PDGSSDEVEVDVTV
+2139 
-2153 TDTRSDADK
+2153 A
-2162 YNPEG
+2162 
-2167 QKVTTDLNK
+2167 
-2176 EPDASEG
+2176 
-2183 IKNKEDLPKGT
+2183 
-2194 TYTWKE
+2194 
-2200 KVDVSTAGN
+2200 
-2209 KKGTVVVTYPDGSKE
+2209 TVVVIYPDGSKE
-2224 EVEVT
+2224 EVEVV

-2235 KAPNKPQVDPITE
+2235 KAPNKPQVDPITD
-2248 GDQIVTGKT
+2248 GDKIVTGKT
-2257 EPNAEVTV
+2257 EPNADVTV
-2265 TLPDGSQHHGTA
+2265 TLPDGSQYHGTA
-2277 DKNGNFTVKVPK
+2277 DKSGYFKVNVPK
-2289 LEAGTKVI
+2289 LEAGTKVK
-2297 VTATDESGNTS
+2297 VTSTDESGNTS
-2308 EPTNVVVS
+2308 EPTDVVVS
-2316 SNKKDSGKNGSKGS
+2316 SNELNGGKGNGTDS
-2330 KTDNQGSNSN
+2330 KTNNN
-2340 QDKNRG
+2340 QDK
-2346 KSQSSKVFPKTGES
+2346 KQFLKTYPKTGEV
-2360 DSNIFTI
+2360 DSNIYTI
-2367 SGGLILLGTLGLLG
+2367 AGGLILLGTLGLLG
-2381 YKNRKKENE
+2381 YEKWKKEDE

>member
-496 VKRKVFIHELAG
+496 VKGKVFIHELAG

-697 VYNKDFGNA
+697 VYNKYFGNA

-846 DNIPAGYHKVT
+846 
-857 FTAGEGTS
+857 
-865 IESGT
+865 
-870 TVFAVKDGV
+870 
-879 SLPEDKLP
+879 
-887 VLKAKDGYTDAK
+887 
-899 WPEEATQPITA
+899 
-910 DDTEFVSSA
+910 
-919 TKLDDIIE
+919 
-927 NPGDNIPAGY
+927 
-937 HKVTFTAGE
+937 
-946 GTSIESGTTVF
+946 
-957 AVKDGVSLP
+957 
-966 EDKLPVLKAKDGYT
+966 
-980 DAKWPEEATQPI
+980 
-992 TADDTEFVSSA
+992 
-1003 TKLDDIIEN
+1003 
-1012 PGENIPAGYH
+1012 ENIPAGYH

-1066 KWPEEATQPITADDT
+1066 KWPD
-1081 EFVSSAT
+1081 
-1088 KLDDI
+1088 
-1093 IENPGDNIPA
+1093 
-1103 GYHKVTF
+1103 
-1110 TAGEGTSI
+1110 
-1118 ESGTT
+1118 
-1123 VFAVKDGVSLPEDK
+1123 
-1137 LPVLKAKDGYTDAKW
+1137 
-1152 PEEAT
+1152 
-1157 QPITAD
+1157 
-1163 DTEFVSSATKL
+1163 
-1174 DDIIENPGENIPAGY
+1174 
-1189 HKVTFT
+1189 
-1195 AGEGTSIESGTTV
+1195 
-1208 FAVKDG
+1208 
-1214 VSLPEDKL
+1214 
-1222 PVLKAKDGYT
+1222 
-1232 DAKWPEEAT
+1232 EAT

-1417 VTDNRSDADKYEPT
+1417 VTDNRSDADKY
-1431 VEGEKVE
+1431 
-1438 VGGTVDLTDN
+1438 
-1448 VTNLPTLPE
+1448 
-1457 GTTVTDVTPGGT
+1457 
-1469 IDTNTPGNYEGVIE
+1469 
-1483 VTYPDGT
+1483 
-1490 KDTVKVPVEVTDNR
+1490 
-1504 SDADKYTPMVEGEK
+1504 TPMVEGEK
-1518 VEVGGTV
+1518 VEV
-1525 DLTDN
+1525 
-1530 VTNLPTLPEGTTVTD
+1530 
-1545 VTPGGTI
+1545 
-1552 DTNTPGN
+1552 
-1559 YEGVIEVTYPDGTKD
+1559 
-1574 TVKVPVEVTDNRSD
+1574 
-1588 ADKYTPMVEGEKVEV
+1588 
-1603 GGTVDLTDNVTN
+1603 
-1615 LPTLPEGTTV
+1615 
-1625 TDVTPGGT
+1625 
-1633 IDTNTPGNYE
+1633 
-1643 GVIEVTYPDG
+1643 
-1653 TKDTVKVPVEVTDNR
+1653 
-1668 SDADKYEPTVEGEKV
+1668 
-1683 EVGGTV
+1683 
-1689 DLTDNVTNLPALP
+1689 
-1702 EGTTVTDVTPGGTID
+1702 
-1717 TNTPGNYEGVIEVTY
+1717 
-1732 PDGTKDTVKVPVEV
+1732 
-1746 TDNRSDADKYEPTV
+1746 
-1760 EGEKVEVGGTVDL
+1760 
-1773 TDNVTNLPTLP
+1773 
-1784 EGTTVTDVT
+1784 
-1793 PGGTIDT
+1793 
-1800 NTPGNYEGVIEVTYP
+1800 
-1815 DGTKD
+1815 
-1820 TVKVPVEVTDNR
+1820 
-1832 SDADKY
+1832 
-1838 TPMVEGE
+1838 
-1845 KVEVGGTVDLT
+1845 
-1856 DNVTNLPTLPEGTT
+1856 
-1870 VTDVTPG
+1870 
-1877 GTIDTNTPGNYEG
+1877 
-1890 VIEVTYP
+1890 
-1897 DGTKDTV
+1897 
-1904 KVPVEVTDNR
+1904 
-1914 SDADKYEPTV
+1914 
-1924 EGEKVEV
+1924 
-1931 GGTVDLTDNVTNL
+1931 
-1944 PALPEGT
+1944 
-1951 TVTDV
+1951 
-1956 TPGGTIDTNTPGNY
+1956 
-1970 EGVIEVTYPD
+1970 
-1980 GTKDTVKV
+1980 
-1988 PVEVTDNRSD
+1988 
-1998 ADKYE
+1998 
-2003 PTVEGE
+2003 
-2009 KVEIG
+2009 G

-2102 EGIKNKEDLP
+2102 EGIKNKEDIPKGTTYAWKEKVDVSTAGNKKGTIVVTYPDGSSDEVEVDVTVTDTRSDADKYNPEGQKVTTDLNKEPDASEGIKNKEDIP

>member
-496 VKRKVFIHELAG
+496 VKGKVFIHELAG

-697 VYNKDFGNA
+697 VYNKYFGNA

-752 VSKDIYENPGENI
+752 VSKDIYENPGE
-765 PAGYHKVTFTAGEG
+765 
-779 TSIESGTTVFAVKD
+779 
-793 GVSLPEDKLP
+793 
-803 VLKAKDGYTDAKWPE
+803 
-818 EATQPITADDTEFVS
+818 
-833 SATKLDDIIENPG
+833 
-846 DNIPAGYHKVT
+846 
-857 FTAGEGTS
+857 
-865 IESGT
+865 
-870 TVFAVKDGV
+870 
-879 SLPEDKLP
+879 
-887 VLKAKDGYTDAK
+887 
-899 WPEEATQPITA
+899 
-910 DDTEFVSSA
+910 
-919 TKLDDIIE
+919 
-927 NPGDNIPAGY
+927 NIPAGY

-1137 LPVLKAKDGYTDAKW
+1137 LPVLEAKDGYTDAKW

-1345 YEPTVE
+1345 YEPT
-1351 GEKVEVGG
+1351 
-1359 TVDLTDNVTNLPT
+1359 
-1372 LPEGTTVTDVT
+1372 
-1383 PGGTIDTNTPGNYE
+1383 
-1397 GVIEVTYPD
+1397 
-1406 GTKDTVKVPVE
+1406 
-1417 VTDNRSDADKYEPT
+1417 
-1431 VEGEKVE
+1431 
-1438 VGGTVDLTDN
+1438 
-1448 VTNLPTLPE
+1448 
-1457 GTTVTDVTPGGT
+1457 
-1469 IDTNTPGNYEGVIE
+1469 
-1483 VTYPDGT
+1483 
-1490 KDTVKVPVEVTDNR
+1490 
-1504 SDADKYTPMVEGEK
+1504 
-1518 VEVGGTV
+1518 
-1525 DLTDN
+1525 
-1530 VTNLPTLPEGTTVTD
+1530 
-1545 VTPGGTI
+1545 
-1552 DTNTPGN
+1552 
-1559 YEGVIEVTYPDGTKD
+1559 
-1574 TVKVPVEVTDNRSD
+1574 
-1588 ADKYTPMVEGEKVEV
+1588 
-1603 GGTVDLTDNVTN
+1603 
-1615 LPTLPEGTTV
+1615 
-1625 TDVTPGGT
+1625 
-1633 IDTNTPGNYE
+1633 
-1643 GVIEVTYPDG
+1643 
-1653 TKDTVKVPVEVTDNR
+1653 
-1668 SDADKYEPTVEGEKV
+1668 
-1683 EVGGTV
+1683 
-1689 DLTDNVTNLPALP
+1689 
-1702 EGTTVTDVTPGGTID
+1702 
-1717 TNTPGNYEGVIEVTY
+1717 
-1732 PDGTKDTVKVPVEV
+1732 
-1746 TDNRSDADKYEPTV
+1746 
-1760 EGEKVEVGGTVDL
+1760 
-1773 TDNVTNLPTLP
+1773 
-1784 EGTTVTDVT
+1784 
-1793 PGGTIDT
+1793 
-1800 NTPGNYEGVIEVTYP
+1800 
-1815 DGTKD
+1815 
-1820 TVKVPVEVTDNR
+1820 
-1832 SDADKY
+1832 
-1838 TPMVEGE
+1838 VEGE

>member
-496 VKRKVFIHELAG
+496 VKGKVFIHELAG

-752 VSKDIYENPGENI
+752 VSKDIYENPGE
-765 PAGYHKVTFTAGEG
+765 
-779 TSIESGTTVFAVKD
+779 
-793 GVSLPEDKLP
+793 
-803 VLKAKDGYTDAKWPE
+803 
-818 EATQPITADDTEFVS
+818 
-833 SATKLDDIIENPG
+833 
-846 DNIPAGYHKVT
+846 
-857 FTAGEGTS
+857 
-865 IESGT
+865 
-870 TVFAVKDGV
+870 
-879 SLPEDKLP
+879 
-887 VLKAKDGYTDAK
+887 
-899 WPEEATQPITA
+899 
-910 DDTEFVSSA
+910 
-919 TKLDDIIE
+919 
-927 NPGDNIPAGY
+927 NIPAGY

-1372 LPEGTTVTDVT
+1372 
-1383 PGGTIDTNTPGNYE
+1383 
-1397 GVIEVTYPD
+1397 
-1406 GTKDTVKVPVE
+1406 
-1417 VTDNRSDADKYEPT
+1417 
-1431 VEGEKVE
+1431 
-1438 VGGTVDLTDN
+1438 
-1448 VTNLPTLPE
+1448 
-1457 GTTVTDVTPGGT
+1457 
-1469 IDTNTPGNYEGVIE
+1469 
-1483 VTYPDGT
+1483 
-1490 KDTVKVPVEVTDNR
+1490 
-1504 SDADKYTPMVEGEK
+1504 
-1518 VEVGGTV
+1518 
-1525 DLTDN
+1525 
-1530 VTNLPTLPEGTTVTD
+1530 
-1545 VTPGGTI
+1545 
-1552 DTNTPGN
+1552 
-1559 YEGVIEVTYPDGTKD
+1559 
-1574 TVKVPVEVTDNRSD
+1574 
-1588 ADKYTPMVEGEKVEV
+1588 
-1603 GGTVDLTDNVTN
+1603 
-1615 LPTLPEGTTV
+1615 
-1625 TDVTPGGT
+1625 
-1633 IDTNTPGNYE
+1633 
-1643 GVIEVTYPDG
+1643 
-1653 TKDTVKVPVEVTDNR
+1653 
-1668 SDADKYEPTVEGEKV
+1668 
-1683 EVGGTV
+1683 
-1689 DLTDNVTNLPALP
+1689 LP

>member
-496 VKRKVFIHELAG
+496 VKGKVFIHELAG

-697 VYNKDFGNA
+697 VYNKYFGNA

-752 VSKDIYENPGENI
+752 VSKDIYENPGE
-765 PAGYHKVTFTAGEG
+765 
-779 TSIESGTTVFAVKD
+779 
-793 GVSLPEDKLP
+793 
-803 VLKAKDGYTDAKWPE
+803 
-818 EATQPITADDTEFVS
+818 
-833 SATKLDDIIENPG
+833 
-846 DNIPAGYHKVT
+846 
-857 FTAGEGTS
+857 
-865 IESGT
+865 
-870 TVFAVKDGV
+870 
-879 SLPEDKLP
+879 
-887 VLKAKDGYTDAK
+887 
-899 WPEEATQPITA
+899 
-910 DDTEFVSSA
+910 
-919 TKLDDIIE
+919 
-927 NPGDNIPAGY
+927 NIPAGY

-1760 EGEKVEVGGTVDL
+1760 EGEKVEIGGTVDL
-1773 TDNVTNLPTLP
+1773 TDNVTNLP
-1784 EGTTVTDVT
+1784 
-1793 PGGTIDT
+1793 
-1800 NTPGNYEGVIEVTYP
+1800 
-1815 DGTKD
+1815 
-1820 TVKVPVEVTDNR
+1820 
-1832 SDADKY
+1832 A
-1838 TPMVEGE
+1838 
-1845 KVEVGGTVDLT
+1845 
-1856 DNVTNLPTLPEGTT
+1856 LPEGTT

>member
-496 VKRKVFIHELAG
+496 VKGKVFIHELAG

-697 VYNKDFGNA
+697 VYNKYFGNA

-752 VSKDIYENPGENI
+752 VSKDIY
-765 PAGYHKVTFTAGEG
+765 
-779 TSIESGTTVFAVKD
+779 
-793 GVSLPEDKLP
+793 
-803 VLKAKDGYTDAKWPE
+803 
-818 EATQPITADDTEFVS
+818 
-833 SATKLDDIIENPG
+833 
-846 DNIPAGYHKVT
+846 
-857 FTAGEGTS
+857 
-865 IESGT
+865 
-870 TVFAVKDGV
+870 
-879 SLPEDKLP
+879 
-887 VLKAKDGYTDAK
+887 
-899 WPEEATQPITA
+899 
-910 DDTEFVSSA
+910 
-919 TKLDDIIE
+919 
-927 NPGDNIPAGY
+927 
-937 HKVTFTAGE
+937 
-946 GTSIESGTTVF
+946 
-957 AVKDGVSLP
+957 
-966 EDKLPVLKAKDGYT
+966 
-980 DAKWPEEATQPI
+980 
-992 TADDTEFVSSA
+992 
-1003 TKLDDIIEN
+1003 EN

-1372 LPEGTTVTDVT
+1372 
-1383 PGGTIDTNTPGNYE
+1383 
-1397 GVIEVTYPD
+1397 
-1406 GTKDTVKVPVE
+1406 
-1417 VTDNRSDADKYEPT
+1417 
-1431 VEGEKVE
+1431 
-1438 VGGTVDLTDN
+1438 
-1448 VTNLPTLPE
+1448 
-1457 GTTVTDVTPGGT
+1457 
-1469 IDTNTPGNYEGVIE
+1469 
-1483 VTYPDGT
+1483 
-1490 KDTVKVPVEVTDNR
+1490 
-1504 SDADKYTPMVEGEK
+1504 
-1518 VEVGGTV
+1518 
-1525 DLTDN
+1525 
-1530 VTNLPTLPEGTTVTD
+1530 
-1545 VTPGGTI
+1545 
-1552 DTNTPGN
+1552 
-1559 YEGVIEVTYPDGTKD
+1559 
-1574 TVKVPVEVTDNRSD
+1574 
-1588 ADKYTPMVEGEKVEV
+1588 
-1603 GGTVDLTDNVTN
+1603 
-1615 LPTLPEGTTV
+1615 
-1625 TDVTPGGT
+1625 
-1633 IDTNTPGNYE
+1633 
-1643 GVIEVTYPDG
+1643 
-1653 TKDTVKVPVEVTDNR
+1653 
-1668 SDADKYEPTVEGEKV
+1668 
-1683 EVGGTV
+1683 
-1689 DLTDNVTNLPALP
+1689 
-1702 EGTTVTDVTPGGTID
+1702 
-1717 TNTPGNYEGVIEVTY
+1717 
-1732 PDGTKDTVKVPVEV
+1732 
-1746 TDNRSDADKYEPTV
+1746 
-1760 EGEKVEVGGTVDL
+1760 
-1773 TDNVTNLPTLP
+1773 
-1784 EGTTVTDVT
+1784 
-1793 PGGTIDT
+1793 
-1800 NTPGNYEGVIEVTYP
+1800 
-1815 DGTKD
+1815 
-1820 TVKVPVEVTDNR
+1820 
-1832 SDADKY
+1832 
-1838 TPMVEGE
+1838 
-1845 KVEVGGTVDLT
+1845 
-1856 DNVTNLPTLPEGTT
+1856 
-1870 VTDVTPG
+1870 
-1877 GTIDTNTPGNYEG
+1877 
-1890 VIEVTYP
+1890 
-1897 DGTKDTV
+1897 
-1904 KVPVEVTDNR
+1904 
-1914 SDADKYEPTV
+1914 
-1924 EGEKVEV
+1924 
-1931 GGTVDLTDNVTNL
+1931 
-1944 PALPEGT
+1944 LPEGT

>member
-496 VKRKVFIHELAG
+496 VKGKVFIHELAG

-927 NPGDNIPAGY
+927 NPG
-937 HKVTFTAGE
+937 
-946 GTSIESGTTVF
+946 
-957 AVKDGVSLP
+957 
-966 EDKLPVLKAKDGYT
+966 
-980 DAKWPEEATQPI
+980 
-992 TADDTEFVSSA
+992 
-1003 TKLDDIIEN
+1003 
-1012 PGENIPAGYH
+1012 
-1022 KVTFTAGEGTSIESG
+1022 
-1037 TTVFAVKDGVS
+1037 
-1048 LPEDKLPV
+1048 
-1056 LKAKDGYTDA
+1056 
-1066 KWPEEATQPITADDT
+1066 
-1081 EFVSSAT
+1081 
-1088 KLDDI
+1088 
-1093 IENPGDNIPA
+1093 
-1103 GYHKVTF
+1103 
-1110 TAGEGTSI
+1110 
-1118 ESGTT
+1118 
-1123 VFAVKDGVSLPEDK
+1123 
-1137 LPVLKAKDGYTDAKW
+1137 
-1152 PEEAT
+1152 
-1157 QPITAD
+1157 
-1163 DTEFVSSATKL
+1163 
-1174 DDIIENPGENIPAGY
+1174 ENIPAGY

-1372 LPEGTTVTDVT
+1372 
-1383 PGGTIDTNTPGNYE
+1383 
-1397 GVIEVTYPD
+1397 
-1406 GTKDTVKVPVE
+1406 
-1417 VTDNRSDADKYEPT
+1417 
-1431 VEGEKVE
+1431 
-1438 VGGTVDLTDN
+1438 
-1448 VTNLPTLPE
+1448 
-1457 GTTVTDVTPGGT
+1457 
-1469 IDTNTPGNYEGVIE
+1469 
-1483 VTYPDGT
+1483 
-1490 KDTVKVPVEVTDNR
+1490 
-1504 SDADKYTPMVEGEK
+1504 
-1518 VEVGGTV
+1518 
-1525 DLTDN
+1525 
-1530 VTNLPTLPEGTTVTD
+1530 
-1545 VTPGGTI
+1545 
-1552 DTNTPGN
+1552 
-1559 YEGVIEVTYPDGTKD
+1559 
-1574 TVKVPVEVTDNRSD
+1574 
-1588 ADKYTPMVEGEKVEV
+1588 
-1603 GGTVDLTDNVTN
+1603 
-1615 LPTLPEGTTV
+1615 
-1625 TDVTPGGT
+1625 
-1633 IDTNTPGNYE
+1633 
-1643 GVIEVTYPDG
+1643 
-1653 TKDTVKVPVEVTDNR
+1653 
-1668 SDADKYEPTVEGEKV
+1668 
-1683 EVGGTV
+1683 
-1689 DLTDNVTNLPALP
+1689 
-1702 EGTTVTDVTPGGTID
+1702 
-1717 TNTPGNYEGVIEVTY
+1717 
-1732 PDGTKDTVKVPVEV
+1732 
-1746 TDNRSDADKYEPTV
+1746 
-1760 EGEKVEVGGTVDL
+1760 
-1773 TDNVTNLPTLP
+1773 
-1784 EGTTVTDVT
+1784 
-1793 PGGTIDT
+1793 
-1800 NTPGNYEGVIEVTYP
+1800 
-1815 DGTKD
+1815 
-1820 TVKVPVEVTDNR
+1820 
-1832 SDADKY
+1832 
-1838 TPMVEGE
+1838 
-1845 KVEVGGTVDLT
+1845 
-1856 DNVTNLPTLPEGTT
+1856 
-1870 VTDVTPG
+1870 
-1877 GTIDTNTPGNYEG
+1877 
-1890 VIEVTYP
+1890 
-1897 DGTKDTV
+1897 
-1904 KVPVEVTDNR
+1904 
-1914 SDADKYEPTV
+1914 
-1924 EGEKVEV
+1924 
-1931 GGTVDLTDNVTNL
+1931 
-1944 PALPEGT
+1944 LPEGT

>member
-1 MVSKNNKRVFLEK
+1 
-14 TKKRVLKYSIKKL
+14 
-27 SVGVASV
+27 
-34 LIGVGLVLG
+34 
-43 TTELVKAQDEISPS
+43 
-57 SPLETAI
+57 
-64 SSVQVGDKVAS
+64 
-75 GNTFQENP
+75 
-83 GYTKNYNFSDLQFS
+83 
-97 PQELTGDTLKGNTIG
+97 
-112 FEVYGKHNI
+112 
-121 AASTKN
+121 
-127 WEIRL
+127 
-132 QLDERLAKYVEK
+132 
-144 IQVDP
+144 
-149 KKGIGSSRRTF
+149 
-160 VRINDSLGRPTNIWK
+160 
-175 VNYIRASDGLFA
+175 
-187 GAETT
+187 
-192 DTQTAPNGVITFEKS
+192 
-207 LDEIFKEIGIDNL
+207 
-220 KTDRLMYR
+220 
-228 IYLVSHQDDD
+228 
-238 KIVPGIDSTGYFL
+238 
-251 TDSDDFYNSLDVSEN
+251 
-266 NPDQFKHGS
+266 
-275 VSAKYE
+275 
-281 KPNTQTKDGSGSTG
+281 
-295 ANGAIILDHKLTK
+295 
-308 NYNFSYS
+308 
-315 SSAKG
+315 
-320 TPWYANYKIDERLVP
+320 
-335 YVAGIQMH
+335 
-343 MVQADKVTYDVS
+343 
-355 FESGTKV
+355 
-362 ADLAIERREGHE
+362 
-374 NYGIGS
+374 
-380 ITNNDLTKLIDFAN
+380 
-394 ASPRPVV
+394 
-401 IRYVLQ
+401 
-407 LTKPLDE
+407 
-414 ILEDMKATAQVEE
+414 
-427 NKPFGED
+427 
-434 FIFDSWLSDT
+434 
-444 NKKLIQNTYGT
+444 
-455 GYYYLQDI
+455 
-463 DGDGNPDDKE
+463 
-473 ESGDTNPYIGKPE
+473 
-486 LEEVYDVDTT
+486 
-496 VKRKVFIHELAG
+496 
-508 TGHKAQLVDKE
+508 
-519 GTVLAEKTI
+519 
-528 APNEKDG
+528 
-535 APISD
+535 
-540 TVEFEF
+540 
-546 TGVDSSKLIAKDEL
+546 
-560 KIQIV
+560 
-565 SPGFDKPEEGSTV
+565 
-578 IKESPKAVDKQTV
+578 
-591 VVGFKPDAKESIRNN
+591 
-606 KNLPEDAEYSWK
+606 
-618 TEPDT
+618 
-623 SNVTDSTKGIV
+623 
-634 TVKIGNRTF
+634 
-643 DVDVEF
+643 
-649 AVKAS
+649 
-654 QAMENDATYVPI
+654 
-666 TTTPET
+666 
-672 TVQSGKPTFDKP
+672 
-684 DVPLAKDAFSISD
+684 
-697 VYNKDFGNA
+697 
-706 SVDANTGIVT
+706 
-716 FTPAKGVGESEPIT
+716 
-730 GTIPIKIVY
+730 
-739 QDGSVGTTDLAVT
+739 
-752 VSKDIYENPGENI
+752 
-765 PAGYHKVTFTAGEG
+765 
-779 TSIESGTTVFAVKD
+779 
-793 GVSLPEDKLP
+793 
-803 VLKAKDGYTDAKWPE
+803 
-818 EATQPITADDTEFVS
+818 
-833 SATKLDDIIENPG
+833 
-846 DNIPAGYHKVT
+846 
-857 FTAGEGTS
+857 
-865 IESGT
+865 
-870 TVFAVKDGV
+870 
-879 SLPEDKLP
+879 
-887 VLKAKDGYTDAK
+887 
-899 WPEEATQPITA
+899 
-910 DDTEFVSSA
+910 
-919 TKLDDIIE
+919 
-927 NPGDNIPAGY
+927 
-937 HKVTFTAGE
+937 
-946 GTSIESGTTVF
+946 
-957 AVKDGVSLP
+957 
-966 EDKLPVLKAKDGYT
+966 
-980 DAKWPEEATQPI
+980 
-992 TADDTEFVSSA
+992 
-1003 TKLDDIIEN
+1003 
-1012 PGENIPAGYH
+1012 
-1022 KVTFTAGEGTSIESG
+1022 
-1037 TTVFAVKDGVS
+1037 
-1048 LPEDKLPV
+1048 
-1056 LKAKDGYTDA
+1056 
-1066 KWPEEATQPITADDT
+1066 
-1081 EFVSSAT
+1081 
-1088 KLDDI
+1088 
-1093 IENPGDNIPA
+1093 
-1103 GYHKVTF
+1103 
-1110 TAGEGTSI
+1110 GEGTSI

-1335 VTDNRSDADK
+1335 
-1345 YEPTVE
+1345 
-1351 GEKVEVGG
+1351 
-1359 TVDLTDNVTNLPT
+1359 
-1372 LPEGTTVTDVT
+1372 
-1383 PGGTIDTNTPGNYE
+1383 
-1397 GVIEVTYPD
+1397 
-1406 GTKDTVKVPVE
+1406 
-1417 VTDNRSDADKYEPT
+1417 
-1431 VEGEKVE
+1431 
-1438 VGGTVDLTDN
+1438 
-1448 VTNLPTLPE
+1448 
-1457 GTTVTDVTPGGT
+1457 
-1469 IDTNTPGNYEGVIE
+1469 
-1483 VTYPDGT
+1483 
-1490 KDTVKVPVEVTDNR
+1490 
-1504 SDADKYTPMVEGEK
+1504 
-1518 VEVGGTV
+1518 
-1525 DLTDN
+1525 
-1530 VTNLPTLPEGTTVTD
+1530 
-1545 VTPGGTI
+1545 
-1552 DTNTPGN
+1552 
-1559 YEGVIEVTYPDGTKD
+1559 
-1574 TVKVPVEVTDNRSD
+1574 
-1588 ADKYTPMVEGEKVEV
+1588 
-1603 GGTVDLTDNVTN
+1603 
-1615 LPTLPEGTTV
+1615 
-1625 TDVTPGGT
+1625 
-1633 IDTNTPGNYE
+1633 
-1643 GVIEVTYPDG
+1643 
-1653 TKDTVKVPVEVTDNR
+1653 
-1668 SDADKYEPTVEGEKV
+1668 
-1683 EVGGTV
+1683 
-1689 DLTDNVTNLPALP
+1689 
-1702 EGTTVTDVTPGGTID
+1702 
-1717 TNTPGNYEGVIEVTY
+1717 
-1732 PDGTKDTVKVPVEV
+1732 
-1746 TDNRSDADKYEPTV
+1746 
-1760 EGEKVEVGGTVDL
+1760 
-1773 TDNVTNLPTLP
+1773 
-1784 EGTTVTDVT
+1784 
-1793 PGGTIDT
+1793 
-1800 NTPGNYEGVIEVTYP
+1800 
-1815 DGTKD
+1815 
-1820 TVKVPVEVTDNR
+1820 
-1832 SDADKY
+1832 
-1838 TPMVEGE
+1838 
-1845 KVEVGGTVDLT
+1845 
-1856 DNVTNLPTLPEGTT
+1856 
-1870 VTDVTPG
+1870 
-1877 GTIDTNTPGNYEG
+1877 
-1890 VIEVTYP
+1890 
-1897 DGTKDTV
+1897 
-1904 KVPVEVTDNR
+1904 VTDNR

>member
-34 LIGVGLVLG
+34 LVGVGLVLG
-43 TTELVKAQDEISPS
+43 TTELVQAQDEISPS
-57 SPLETAI
+57 TPLETAI

-281 KPNTQTKDGSGSTG
+281 EPNTQTKDGSGSTG

-315 SSAKG
+315 ASAKG

-355 FESGTKV
+355 FESGKKV
-362 ADLAIERREGHE
+362 ADLAIERRKDHE
-374 NYGIGS
+374 NYGVGS
-380 ITNNDLTKLIDFAN
+380 ITDNDLTKLIDFAN

-496 VKRKVFIHELAG
+496 VKGKVFIHELAG

-684 DVPLAKDAFSISD
+684 DVPLAKDAFSILD

-765 PAGYHKVTFTAGEG
+765 PAGYHKV
-779 TSIESGTTVFAVKD
+779 I
-793 GVSLPEDKLP
+793 
-803 VLKAKDGYTDAKWPE
+803 
-818 EATQPITADDTEFVS
+818 
-833 SATKLDDIIENPG
+833 
-846 DNIPAGYHKVT
+846 
-857 FTAGEGTS
+857 
-865 IESGT
+865 
-870 TVFAVKDGV
+870 
-879 SLPEDKLP
+879 
-887 VLKAKDGYTDAK
+887 
-899 WPEEATQPITA
+899 
-910 DDTEFVSSA
+910 
-919 TKLDDIIE
+919 
-927 NPGDNIPAGY
+927 
-937 HKVTFTAGE
+937 
-946 GTSIESGTTVF
+946 
-957 AVKDGVSLP
+957 
-966 EDKLPVLKAKDGYT
+966 
-980 DAKWPEEATQPI
+980 
-992 TADDTEFVSSA
+992 
-1003 TKLDDIIEN
+1003 
-1012 PGENIPAGYH
+1012 
-1022 KVTFTAGEGTSIESG
+1022 
-1037 TTVFAVKDGVS
+1037 
-1048 LPEDKLPV
+1048 
-1056 LKAKDGYTDA
+1056 
-1066 KWPEEATQPITADDT
+1066 
-1081 EFVSSAT
+1081 
-1088 KLDDI
+1088 
-1093 IENPGDNIPA
+1093 
-1103 GYHKVTF
+1103 
-1110 TAGEGTSI
+1110 
-1118 ESGTT
+1118 
-1123 VFAVKDGVSLPEDK
+1123 
-1137 LPVLKAKDGYTDAKW
+1137 
-1152 PEEAT
+1152 
-1157 QPITAD
+1157 
-1163 DTEFVSSATKL
+1163 
-1174 DDIIENPGENIPAGY
+1174 
-1189 HKVTFT
+1189 FT

-1284 FEGIKNKEDLPK
+1284 SEGIKNKEDLPK

-1383 PGGTIDTNTPGNYE
+1383 PDGTIDTNTPGNYE

-1457 GTTVTDVTPGGT
+1457 GTTVTDVTPDGT

-1545 VTPGGTI
+1545 VTP
-1552 DTNTPGN
+1552 
-1559 YEGVIEVTYPDGTKD
+1559 
-1574 TVKVPVEVTDNRSD
+1574 
-1588 ADKYTPMVEGEKVEV
+1588 
-1603 GGTVDLTDNVTN
+1603 
-1615 LPTLPEGTTV
+1615 
-1625 TDVTPGGT
+1625 
-1633 IDTNTPGNYE
+1633 
-1643 GVIEVTYPDG
+1643 
-1653 TKDTVKVPVEVTDNR
+1653 
-1668 SDADKYEPTVEGEKV
+1668 
-1683 EVGGTV
+1683 
-1689 DLTDNVTNLPALP
+1689 
-1702 EGTTVTDVTPGGTID
+1702 
-1717 TNTPGNYEGVIEVTY
+1717 
-1732 PDGTKDTVKVPVEV
+1732 
-1746 TDNRSDADKYEPTV
+1746 
-1760 EGEKVEVGGTVDL
+1760 
-1773 TDNVTNLPTLP
+1773 
-1784 EGTTVTDVT
+1784 
-1793 PGGTIDT
+1793 
-1800 NTPGNYEGVIEVTYP
+1800 
-1815 DGTKD
+1815 
-1820 TVKVPVEVTDNR
+1820 
-1832 SDADKY
+1832 
-1838 TPMVEGE
+1838 
-1845 KVEVGGTVDLT
+1845 
-1856 DNVTNLPTLPEGTT
+1856 
-1870 VTDVTPG
+1870 
-1877 GTIDTNTPGNYEG
+1877 
-1890 VIEVTYP
+1890 
-1897 DGTKDTV
+1897 
-1904 KVPVEVTDNR
+1904 
-1914 SDADKYEPTV
+1914 
-1924 EGEKVEV
+1924 
-1931 GGTVDLTDNVTNL
+1931 
-1944 PALPEGT
+1944 
-1951 TVTDV
+1951 
-1956 TPGGTIDTNTPGNY
+1956 
-1970 EGVIEVTYPD
+1970 
-1980 GTKDTVKV
+1980 
-1988 PVEVTDNRSD
+1988 
-1998 ADKYE
+1998 
-2003 PTVEGE
+2003 
-2009 KVEIG
+2009 
-2014 GTVDLTDNVT
+2014 
-2024 NLPALPEGTTVTD
+2024 
-2037 VTPGGTIDTNT
+2037 
-2048 PGNYEGVIEVTYP
+2048 
-2061 DGTKDTVKVPV
+2061 
-2072 EVTDNRSNADKY
+2072 
-2084 NPEGQK
+2084 
-2090 VTTDLNK
+2090 
-2097 EPDAS
+2097 
-2102 EGIKNKEDLP
+2102 
-2112 KGTTYAW
+2112 
-2119 KEKVDVSTAGNKK
+2119 
-2132 GTIVVTY
+2132 
-2139 PDGSSDEVEVDVTV
+2139 
-2153 TDTRSDADK
+2153 
-2162 YNPEG
+2162 
-2167 QKVTTDLNK
+2167 
-2176 EPDASEG
+2176 
-2183 IKNKEDLPKGT
+2183 
-2194 TYTWKE
+2194 
-2200 KVDVSTAGN
+2200 
-2209 KKGTVVVTYPDGSKE
+2209 
-2224 EVEVT
+2224 
-2229 ISVVDK
+2229 
-2235 KAPNKPQVDPITE
+2235 
-2248 GDQIVTGKT
+2248 
-2257 EPNAEVTV
+2257 
-2265 TLPDGSQHHGTA
+2265 
-2277 DKNGNFTVKVPK
+2277 
-2289 LEAGTKVI
+2289 
-2297 VTATDESGNTS
+2297 
-2308 EPTNVVVS
+2308 
-2316 SNKKDSGKNGSKGS
+2316 
-2330 KTDNQGSNSN
+2330 
-2340 QDKNRG
+2340 
-2346 KSQSSKVFPKTGES
+2346 
-2360 DSNIFTI
+2360 
-2367 SGGLILLGTLGLLG
+2367 
-2381 YKNRKKENE
+2381 